1 MRKFQFRL
9 QTLLKLREIQ
19 EKQAQVTLAEAT
31 NRFLEEKRTQKE
43 LENRRDKSFQLFRVE
58 QKQNSTVDTLK
69 MFHNY
74 FDKIKEDINKQH
86 QAVAAAEQCRLEC
99 LQKLEKAM
107 KSRQLVEKFH
117 EKRLSEYNLEV
128 LQEEQK
134 LLDELGIQIYSRQ
147 K

>member
-19 EKQAQVTLAEAT
+19 EKQAKVALAEAT
-31 NRFLEEKRTQKE
+31 NRLLGEKKTLREFEDQLT
-43 LENRRDKSFQLFRVE
+43 KSFDLFRLE
-58 QKQNSTVDTLK
+58 QKQKSTVDMLK

-74 FDKIKEDINKQH
+74 FDKMKEDIHKQ
-86 QAVAAAEQCRLEC
+86 QMAVTNAEQCRLEC
-99 LQKLEKAM
+99 LQLLEKAM

-117 EKRLSEYNLEV
+117 EKRLDEYNAEV
-128 LQEEQK
+128 LREEQK
-134 LLDELGIQIYSRQ
+134 LLDEIGIQIYSSQ